1 MGVISGQSSQVCA
14 GSCRVQKTEIID
26 RTLLGL
32 SPPLILI
39 TEAPRCL
46 QTYSVLS
53 LHSHHFSANIYI
65 LKIIPFS
72 RPSRKTHKETV
83 GVVLK
88 RLPLCLFLSWPLLYR
103 SFTLPG
109 TLELQRSS
117 SRASLFM
124 SWHGGWYHLV
134 LHLWQA
140 VEAGQVI

>member
-1 MGVISGQSSQVCA
+1 MGVISGQSSPVCA

-46 QTYSVLS
+46 QIYSVLS

-72 RPSRKTHKETV
+72 WPSRKTHKE
-83 GVVLK
+83 
-88 RLPLCLFLSWPLLYR
+88 RQ
-103 SFTLPG
+103 
-109 TLELQRSS
+109 LEW
-117 SRASLFM
+117 F
-124 SWHGGWYHLV
+124 
-134 LHLWQA
+134 
-140 VEAGQVI
+140 